1 MSGARKASR
10 GAPRRRSGI
19 AARGGVRLLEGDS
32 LEALGAL
39 EPESIDAI
47 LTDPPYGIGFQH
59 ERWDSAAIRE
69 AAARAGHQR
78 LSPNEAF
85 EVWCQISAEECRAAM
100 KPGAFLAAFGSPRT
114 SHRLACGL
122 ESAGLELRD
131 TLMWLYSEG
140 MSKSHRYLGGRAS
153 TLKPA
158 YEPIVLARKALAG
171 TTEQTLARYG
181 TGALNAEACRVQG
194 RHPANAILAH
204 EPECEADRC
213 APGCVAGEAD
223 RCAGR
228 TRLAPSRFL
237 YCPKASRAE
246 RDAGCEE
253 LPGRVLDL
261 FPQATGAG
269 GPARVR
275 NPHPTVKPLELMR
288 WLVALLCPPGGLVL
302 DPFCGSGTTGAAAV
316 LEGRR
321 FVGIELEPAFV
332 EIAAARIAHHAPKG
346 TPRPRVSRAR
356 AGRKR

>member
-1 MSGARKASR
+1 
-10 GAPRRRSGI
+10 
-19 AARGGVRLLEGDS
+19 VRLLEDDS

-39 EPESIDAI
+39 EPESVDAI
-47 LTDPPYGIGFQH
+47 LTDPPYGIGFQY

-85 EVWCQISAEECRAAM
+85 EVWCQIWGEECRAAM
-100 KPGAFLAAFGSPRT
+100 KPGAFLAAFGAPRT

-131 TLMWLYSEG
+131 TLLWLYSEG
-140 MSKSHRYLGGRAS
+140 MSKSHRYPGGRAS

-204 EPECEADRC
+204 EPGCEAGRC

-246 RDAGCEE
+246 RDAGCEA

-269 GPARVR
+269 CSARVR

-288 WLVALLCPPGGLVL
+288 WLVRLLCPPGGLVL

-346 TPRPRVSRAR
+346 TPRPRVRRAG